1 VHFLHKDASEVNF
14 VSIFKIFKG
23 KSEKVEEITETENNA
38 PTSNAPTKETVELY
52 KIGEKLLGWFLVR
65 MESPEMI
72 EANKNV
78 GDIKIQI
85 NAGGNLFFMSKNG
98 IQPFQITSGRCSD
111 PDVLIRIAPAVVS
124 KLTGVN
130 DFTEFCQEYKKYAK
144 LSGAEEY
151 IKINYMKDLS
161 QLSRKGV
168 LRSKL
173 VRVLLMA

>member
-1 VHFLHKDASEVNF
+1 M
-14 VSIFKIFKG
+14 SIFKIFKG
-23 KSEKVEEITETENNA
+23 KSEKVEESTETESNA
-38 PTSNAPTKETVELY
+38 PTSNTPTREPVELY
-52 KIGEKLLGWFLVR
+52 SSGEKLLGWFAAR

-78 GDIKIQI
+78 GDLKIQF

-111 PDVLIRIAPAVVS
+111 ADVLIRISPAVVS
-124 KLTGVN
+124 KLVGVK

-144 LSGAEEY
+144 LSGVEEY
-151 IKINYMKDLS
+151 VKVSHIIDMS
-161 QLSRKGV
+161 ELSRKGV

-173 VRVLLMA
+173 VRTLLMA